1 MATALTLL
9 WADSSFLPPFESF
22 TFKTF
27 VLPEAMEKLA
37 LPSVT
42 TFFFP
47 LDVMTALA
55 VFRTSLPTQLVFA
68 LAGQETETG
77 ALPFFTFAVC
87 FGIFTPANADP
98 PPPPPPGQMV
108 GLVPETFVAFGV
120 GFAIWT
126 ESLLCRCAD
135 MPFAGTAPWKEP
147 VPDVLTKL
155 VMQPQV
161 MQLYGV
167 PPNAV

>member
-1 MATALTLL
+1 MDLTVL

-47 LDVMTALA
+47 LEVVTALA

-68 LAGQETETG
+68 LAGQDTETG
-77 ALPFFTFAVC
+77 TLPFFTVTVC
-87 FGIFTPANADP
+87 LGIFTPGNWAALA
-98 PPPPPPGQMV
+98 QMV
-108 GLVPETFVAFGV
+108 GLVPAWRSEERRV
-120 GFAIWT
+120 GK
-126 ESLLCRCAD
+126 ECRARC
-135 MPFAGTAPWKEP
+135 
-147 VPDVLTKL
+147 
-155 VMQPQV
+155 
-161 MQLYGV
+161 
-167 PPNAV
+167 